1 MTKKTMILPET
12 ALSKYLELGQ
22 GRSLNKL
29 HKTLGNNAPSYD
41 TLKRWCNRFDWV
53 KIAQE
58 TDYKARK
65 KLQEKHSTEISEKT
79 FNEIS
84 ELQEIN
90 KKLLT
95 RINQELN
102 ALDLNLKPEQ
112 IKSLGD
118 LALSVSK
125 HTQVLTGGV
134 SERTELTN
142 IEQLSQSELK
152 QYINKLMID
161 LDMRPE
167 DAEEGESKKTH

>member
-112 IKSLGD
+112 IKS
-118 LALSVSK
+118 
-125 HTQVLTGGV
+125 
-134 SERTELTN
+134 
-142 IEQLSQSELK
+142 
-152 QYINKLMID
+152 YINKLMID
-161 LDMRPE
+161 LDMTPE
-167 DAEEGESKKTH
+167 DAEDGESKKTH